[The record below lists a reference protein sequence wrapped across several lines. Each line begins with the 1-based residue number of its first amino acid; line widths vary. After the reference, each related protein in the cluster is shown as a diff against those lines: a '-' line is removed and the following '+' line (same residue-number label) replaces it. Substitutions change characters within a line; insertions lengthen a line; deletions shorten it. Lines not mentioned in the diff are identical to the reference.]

1 MNTKKMKFMN
11 IFLVVSLLFNMFIMP
26 MKVEA
31 AGDYVDE
38 VIIVID
44 GADKTLNTSKKCLD
58 DNTACL
64 NPNTGVLTI
73 DGLTADYIKV
83 YSTQGRDAAYKI
95 DVKGSNY
102 IKGGIS
108 RSGGDITITSSDNN
122 NELKMGRVINN
133 DTMDSYIYLISTS
146 NVGSVY
152 LTGNVNLKVNS
163 TVTNVNSVTV
173 FNPFKG
179 HARILDDASVDVKI
193 TSHTPETNIRG
204 FSINVTSEVSTPFYM
219 ADTTGKVSF
228 EFNGGIGV
236 LGNYTLRIE
245 NTEEFHLKGFPIN
258 TNNFKYEETE
268 FEVLTSTTNE
278 FKMVPK
284 GAEKYDVIL
293 STEGAGTLVT
303 SDGNSSYEA
312 GEVVTLVSTAT
323 SMSRFKEYQVVSGNV
338 TITDNKFTMP
348 AEPVEIKAVFEDLYN
363 LNVGSGSGTGVY
375 AEGDIINISANPA
388 SYGKAFEKWGG
399 DTSVIANFLEQNT
412 TVTMPAREVNIGVI
426 YRNLPRFNIDVTTE
440 GGGIVSANQNDALA
454 GEEVTLFAT
463 PNEGYSFT
471 GWDVITGGVDVLGNK
486 FIMPDTDVSIE
497 GIFSKNVY
505 QLTVND
511 GSAIVM
517 TSNVFYGDH
526 VSVTAQDLEGKTF
539 REWKLYNSSNEVIG
553 TYAFKEVEFTMP
565 AHDASII
572 AYYDDKLGYP
582 IVLSTDGNG
591 LLESNYTESYE
602 GREIELTATPNPGYE
617 FSHYE
622 VVKGNIT
629 ITDNKFI
636 MPNEAVEIKAIFNLK
651 DYDVVVIGGN
661 GSGVYQ
667 MGNTVTIKAADALEG
682 KEFDKWESADGII
695 FDNEYDMETTFE
707 MIDNDVLVTALYK
720 DKVQHDI
727 NITTDGNGT
736 ASANYEKMYEG
747 KVITLNNTPNEGY
760 EFSHFEVVKGNVNII
775 GSSFVMPNEEVE
787 IKAIFKLKKYDVV
800 IKGGLGSGKYI
811 PNVLVT
817 ITANKKDGYIF
828 DKWLTSSNIVLK
840 DINSLETT
848 FKMINEEVLIEALY
862 KKIEEETSS
871 LDTDVSS
878 DDEVTSKDETP
889 KTDITDEDKLLLEND
904 TLEVK
909 DYKVLYYILIPLI
922 LIGLI
927 IILKRKKK

>member
-1 MNTKKMKFMN
+1 
-11 IFLVVSLLFNMFIMP
+11 
-26 MKVEA
+26 
-31 AGDYVDE
+31 
-38 VIIVID
+38 
-44 GADKTLNTSKKCLD
+44 
-58 DNTACL
+58 
-64 NPNTGVLTI
+64 
-73 DGLTADYIKV
+73 
-83 YSTQGRDAAYKI
+83 
-95 DVKGSNY
+95 
-102 IKGGIS
+102 
-108 RSGGDITITSSDNN
+108 
-122 NELKMGRVINN
+122 
-133 DTMDSYIYLISTS
+133 
-146 NVGSVY
+146 
-152 LTGNVNLKVNS
+152 
-163 TVTNVNSVTV
+163 
-173 FNPFKG
+173 
-179 HARILDDASVDVKI
+179 
-193 TSHTPETNIRG
+193 
-204 FSINVTSEVSTPFYM
+204 
-219 ADTTGKVSF
+219 
-228 EFNGGIGV
+228 
-236 LGNYTLRIE
+236 
-245 NTEEFHLKGFPIN
+245 
-258 TNNFKYEETE
+258 
-268 FEVLTSTTNE
+268 
-278 FKMVPK
+278 
-284 GAEKYDVIL
+284 
-293 STEGAGTLVT
+293 
-303 SDGNSSYEA
+303 
-312 GEVVTLVSTAT
+312 
-323 SMSRFKEYQVVSGNV
+323 
-338 TITDNKFTMP
+338 
-348 AEPVEIKAVFEDLYN
+348 
-363 LNVGSGSGTGVY
+363 
-375 AEGDIINISANPA
+375 
-388 SYGKAFEKWGG
+388 
-399 DTSVIANFLEQNT
+399 
-412 TVTMPAREVNIGVI
+412 MPAREVNIGVI

-526 VSVTAQDLEGKTF
+526 VSVTAQD
-539 REWKLYNSSNEVIG
+539 
-553 TYAFKEVEFTMP
+553 
-565 AHDASII
+565 
-572 AYYDDKLGYP
+572 
-582 IVLSTDGNG
+582 
-591 LLESNYTESYE
+591 
-602 GREIELTATPNPGYE
+602 
-617 FSHYE
+617 
-622 VVKGNIT
+622 
-629 ITDNKFI
+629 
-636 MPNEAVEIKAIFNLK
+636 
-651 DYDVVVIGGN
+651 
-661 GSGVYQ
+661 
-667 MGNTVTIKAADALEG
+667 LEG